1 MPQIIA
7 KLVNMSIA
15 SLVANFNSNATLRL
29 MKDPS
34 TTLESWQ
41 IEDAARLKALYN
53 ERKGKLS
60 QEEFGSRYE
69 IGSQGMVWQYLN
81 ARRPLNIKAAAA
93 FARGLGVAVADFS
106 PKLAAEMKALTS
118 RLVLPSL
125 NSQEAQARQ
134 EQDALEAEQL
144 DWEAEEGRQRASQS
158 KGFPAR
164 PISVYNS
171 LEELPPETT
180 VLITHIDVALS
191 AGNGRETWHVEEK
204 QPLPFQADY
213 IRRLD
218 ATPKNLVA
226 VKVRG
231 DSMEPRLFN
240 DDTVVVDKADRRIP
254 ASGGVFAL
262 VYAGEMLVK
271 RLFKLP
277 DGSIDVV
284 SDNSKYKSLVVP
296 LEQLSHVDIV
306 GRVKY
311 RSGMGDF

>member
-1 MPQIIA
+1 
-7 KLVNMSIA
+7 
-15 SLVANFNSNATLRL
+15 
-29 MKDPS
+29 MKDPT
-34 TTLESWQ
+34 TTLEGWQ
-41 IEDAARLKALYN
+41 IEDAVRLKALYN

-93 FARGLGVAVADFS
+93 FARGLGVDVASFS

-118 RLVLPSL
+118 PLVLSTL
-125 NSQEAQARQ
+125 NSPEAKARREQE
-134 EQDALEAEQL
+134 ELEAERL
-144 DWEAEEGRQRASQS
+144 DWEAEESRQRASQS
-158 KGFPAR
+158 KGYPAR
-164 PISVYNS
+164 PISIYNS

-191 AGNGRETWHVEEK
+191 AGNGRETWHIEER

-231 DSMEPRLFN
+231 DSMEPRLFD
-240 DDTVVVDKADRRIP
+240 DDTVVVDKADQRIP
-254 ASGGVFAL
+254 AGGGVFAL
-262 VYAGEMLVK
+262 IYAGEMLVK
-271 RLFKLP
+271 RLFKMP
-277 DGSIDVV
+277 DGSLRVV
-284 SDNSKYKSLVVP
+284 SDNKEKHDPFVVP
-296 LEQLSHVDIV
+296 TDQLEHIDIV